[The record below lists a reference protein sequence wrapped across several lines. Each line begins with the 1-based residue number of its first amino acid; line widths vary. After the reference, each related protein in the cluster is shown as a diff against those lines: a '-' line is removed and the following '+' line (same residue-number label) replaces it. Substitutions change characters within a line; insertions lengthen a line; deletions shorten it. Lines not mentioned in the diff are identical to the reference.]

1 MKNGVIAVIGPTA
14 SGKSALSLRLAREI
28 GGEIVCMDS
37 MQIYR
42 GMNIG
47 TAKPTQEEQRE
58 VPHHMLDIVSP
69 TDSYDVATYACD
81 AGRVMGEILSRGRI
95 PILTGGTG
103 LYLRALMYGLQLGTV
118 AADEAFR
125 TECVRRAETEDGR
138 KKLWRE
144 LWAVDPVSAG
154 KFHYNDFRR
163 IMRALEV
170 YRATG
175 RPISSQSTQREIDSP
190 FSFLLLGMEM
200 ERSLLYQRIDR
211 RAEEMLRQ
219 GLADEVRGL
228 LDSGVPP
235 QVQAMQGIGYK
246 EMIPYLT
253 GKASLDE
260 TRSLIARNTRHYAKR
275 QMTWFRSE
283 ERIHWLD
290 SSSGT
295 LLRDAMTIVQDW
307 R

>member
-1 MKNGVIAVIGPTA
+1 MKNGVIAVVGPTA
-14 SGKSALSLRLAREI
+14 SGKSALALQLAREI

-42 GMNIG
+42 GMDIG
-47 TAKPTQEEQRE
+47 TAKPTPEERQA
-58 VPHHMLDIVSP
+58 VPHHMLDIVLP
-69 TDSYDVATYACD
+69 ADSYDVATYACD
-81 AGRVMGEILSRGRI
+81 ARQVMEEILSRGRV

-125 TECVRRAETEDGR
+125 AECLRRAETEDGR
-138 KKLWRE
+138 KELWRE
-144 LWAVDPVSAG
+144 LRAADPVSAG
-154 KFHYNDFRR
+154 KFHYNDVKRV
-163 IMRALEV
+163 MRALEV

-175 RPISSQSTQREIDSP
+175 RPISDQGTRQEINSP
-190 FSFLLLGMEM
+190 FSFFLLGMGM

-211 RAEEMLRQ
+211 RVEEMLRQ
-219 GLADEVRGL
+219 GLTDEVRGL
-228 LDSGVPP
+228 LDSGVTP
-235 QVQAMQGIGYK
+235 QAQAMQGIGYK
-246 EMIPYLT
+246 EMIPYLAGEAT
-253 GKASLDE
+253 LDE
-260 TRSLIARNTRHYAKR
+260 TRSLIAQNTRHYANR

-290 SSSGT
+290 TSSET
-295 LLRDAMTIVQDW
+295 LLRDAMAIVQDW